1 MTLALSA
8 TSLLGLCQAMR
19 CLGSTHACSHAHDIS
34 PTLEDQLVLELEAWR
49 AIVEPDGVLLDPME
63 GAQQLASGNGE
74 AVRPGVHPGLIPVN
88 GMLGSQSNYL
98 ANKPPNLMTIPA
110 KGLTLAKTNHRL

>member
-19 CLGSTHACSHAHDIS
+19 CLGSTPACSHAHDIS
-34 PTLEDQLVLELEAWR
+34 PALEDQLVLELEAWR

-63 GAQQLASGNGE
+63 GAQQLASRNGE
-74 AVRPGVHPGLIPVN
+74 AGRPGVHPGLIPVN
-88 GMLGSQSNYL
+88 QGRMPPLDAL
-98 ANKPPNLMTIPA
+98 AVGQRPA
-110 KGLTLAKTNHRL
+110 LARHWRRW